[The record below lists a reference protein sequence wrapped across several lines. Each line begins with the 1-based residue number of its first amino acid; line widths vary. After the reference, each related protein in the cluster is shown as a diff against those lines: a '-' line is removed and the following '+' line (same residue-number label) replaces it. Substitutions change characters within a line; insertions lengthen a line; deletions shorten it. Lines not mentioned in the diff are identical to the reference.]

1 MRAVSKSSAGRKYTK
16 VTISRIF
23 TSAQCP
29 RRIIKVSK
37 SSKAVNAK
45 IGSNMDM
52 SRFRINQS
60 VVETPNGVITV
71 FTLSNSESYSTGLLE
86 VFLDG
91 LQQIKDVDWTETT
104 SSTFT
109 FIDAPDSD
117 ENIRINYIKQ

>member
-117 ENIRINYIKQ
+117 ENIRINHIKQ